1 MPSSYF
7 GWEEKIIVWGMQGAA
22 VAAMSLSTRVCQA
35 LLKAEHSAWAGR
47 GTT

>member
-1 MPSSYF
+1 MPFPDF
-7 GWEEKIIVWGMQGAA
+7 GWEEMIIVWGIEGVA

-35 LLKAEHSAWAGR
+35 LKAEHPARAGR